1 MKDLSARALSI
12 HLVYQVVEQNQ
23 SLNQL
28 FDRELSRCPAKDRG
42 LTQEL
47 CYGVI
52 RLLPRLDYWAKQ
64 LMDKPLKGKYRQGH
78 YLILIGLY
86 QLFYMRIPAH
96 AAVGETVQ
104 AGRELK
110 LGSFIKL
117 FNGVLR
123 NASRREDEL
132 LALIEKHPT
141 LQDCHPKWLCNKL
154 QQSYP
159 NDWQHIIKAN
169 NTKAPMWLRINQS
182 RVSLEDYQE
191 QLSQNGIHSY
201 RHEQAPSA
209 LRLESPT
216 NIQNLP
222 GFHDGLISIQDGA
235 AQMAARLLNPQP
247 YERILDA
254 CAAPGGKTCH
264 LLEIQPTLDLTAIDI
279 DQNRLNRVQ
288 ENLERLNL
296 HATLKAADASKPQ
309 TWASEAFDRILL
321 DAPCSAT
328 GVIRRHPD
336 IKWLRRADDIQ
347 ALIEL
352 QQQIIDALW
361 IWLKPGGTL
370 LYATC
375 SVLPEENTQQIAAF
389 LKRHNDAKLSVIQP
403 EETPE
408 HPGWQLR
415 PQEQGM
421 DGFYYARLT
430 KCL

>member
-23 SLNQL
+23 SLSQL

-47 CYGVI
+47 SYGVI

-78 YLILIGLY
+78 YLILVGLY

-123 NASRREDEL
+123 SASRRKDEL
-132 LALIEKHPT
+132 LSMIEQHPT
-141 LQDCHPKWLCNKL
+141 LQNCHPKWLCNKL

-159 NDWQHIIKAN
+159 DDWQQIMKAN
-169 NTKAPMWLRINQS
+169 NTKAPMWLRVNQS
-182 RVSLEDYQE
+182 RIPIEDYQE
-191 QLSQNGIHSY
+191 QLSKKGIHSY
-201 RHEQAPSA
+201 RHEQSQSA

-216 NIQNLP
+216 SVQNLP
-222 GFHDGLISIQDGA
+222 GFDDGLVSIQDGA
-235 AQMAARLLNPQP
+235 AQMAAQLLAPKPN
-247 YERILDA
+247 EHILDA

-264 LLEIQPTLDLTAIDI
+264 LLEIQPSIDLTAIDI
-279 DQNRLNRVQ
+279 DQNRLNRIQ
-288 ENLERLNL
+288 ENLERLHL
-296 HATLKAADASKPQ
+296 HAHVKVADASQPEA
-309 TWASEAFDRILL
+309 WAEAPFDRILL

-347 ALIEL
+347 TLVEL
-352 QQQIIDALW
+352 QRQIIDVLW
-361 IWLKPGGTL
+361 EWLKPGGTL

-375 SVLPEENTQQIAAF
+375 SVLPEENTHQIAAF
-389 LKRHNDAKLSVIQP
+389 LKKHDDARLSVIQP
-403 EETPE
+403 EETLE
-408 HPGWQLR
+408 NPGWQLR
-415 PQEQGM
+415 PQAQGM
-421 DGFYYARLT
+421 DGFYYARLV
-430 KCL
+430 KCI